1 VIHRRKTPI
10 AQREL
15 AKLASVL
22 RGNLRCFSIEL
33 EAVFRSGAVLDMTLP
48 ADWEMK
54 TKPSALIAA
63 RVTPSQSC
71 VELSG

>member
-1 VIHRRKTPI
+1 M

-48 ADWEMK
+48 ADWK
-54 TKPSALIAA
+54 
-63 RVTPSQSC
+63 
-71 VELSG
+71 

>member
-48 ADWEMK
+48 ADCEMK

-63 RVTPSQSC
+63 SVTPSQSC

>member
-1 VIHRRKTPI
+1 M

-22 RGNLRCFSIEL
+22 RGNLRCFFIEI

-48 ADWEMK
+48 ADWERK
-54 TKPSALIAA
+54 RSH
-63 RVTPSQSC
+63 QQ
-71 VELSG
+71 